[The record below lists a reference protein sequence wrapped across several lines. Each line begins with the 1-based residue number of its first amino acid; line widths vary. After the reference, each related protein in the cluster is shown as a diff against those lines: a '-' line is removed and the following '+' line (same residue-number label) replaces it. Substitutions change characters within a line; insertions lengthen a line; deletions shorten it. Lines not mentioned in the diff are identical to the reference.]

1 LTRWSA
7 IPFGDAAVLVDVG
20 WGGPGDGN
28 ETAQRF
34 AATVRGLGVEHGF
47 GEPVPAMGSVLV
59 PFDPDRIAI
68 EAAIARLASIDV
80 LESAIPSDL
89 GQERPPIELPVRY
102 GGDDGPDLDAV
113 ARHAGLTPSDV
124 IELHRSVDYR
134 VLFLGFAPGFAY
146 LGDLP
151 ERLSIPRLST
161 PRARVPAGSIG
172 VAGRQTAVY
181 PFASPGGWRL
191 IGRTDADLW
200 DVHRPSP
207 ALLVPGSRVRF
218 VPLAAR

>member
-1 LTRWSA
+1 MTRWSA
-7 IPFGDAAVLVDVG
+7 IPFGDTAVLVDVG